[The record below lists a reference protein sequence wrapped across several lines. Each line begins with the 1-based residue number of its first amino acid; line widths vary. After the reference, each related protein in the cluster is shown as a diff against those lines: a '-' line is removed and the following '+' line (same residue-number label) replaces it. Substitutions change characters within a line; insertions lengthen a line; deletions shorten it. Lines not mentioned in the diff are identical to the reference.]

1 MKKWRLHFPIKIMS
15 RVFDISRSGFYAW
28 QKRKPSRRSQEDER
42 LKVAIKAAHKRTREI
57 YSARRLQPE
66 LAADGFVAGRDRI
79 ARLRRELDIRCR
91 QKRKFKATTNSKH
104 NLPVAE
110 NVLEQ
115 TFAPNAPN
123 EVWVADI
130 TYIPTVEGWLYLAG
144 VKDVFTCELVG
155 YAMGER
161 MTQELVAQALFRAV
175 QQKRPAPGLIH
186 HSDRGSQYCSY
197 NYQQLLDQFGM
208 KVSMS
213 RRGNCYDNAPM
224 ESFWGTLK
232 NELVHH
238 CRYET
243 RDEAKASIQEY
254 IEIFYNRQRRHSRLG
269 YLAPAVFA
277 RNFRL
282 RKAAA

>member
-1 MKKWRLHFPIKIMS
+1 MKEWRLHFPIKVMS
-15 RVFDISRSGFYAW
+15 RLFNVSRNGFYTW
-28 QKRKPSRRSQEDER
+28 LKRKPSRRTQEDER
-42 LKVAIKAAHKRTREI
+42 LKVAIKAAHKRTRES
-57 YSARRLQPE
+57 YSARRLQAE

-79 ARLRRELDIRCR
+79 ARLRRELGIRCR
-91 QKRKFKATTNSKH
+91 QKRKFKVTTNSNH
-104 NLPVAE
+104 NMPVAE

-115 TFAPNAPN
+115 TFMPSAPN
-123 EVWVADI
+123 EVWVTDI
-130 TYIPTVEGWLYLAG
+130 TYIPTEEGWLYLAG

-155 YAMGER
+155 YAMAER
-161 MTQELVAQALFRAV
+161 MTQELVSKALFRAV

-197 NYQQLLDQFGM
+197 NYQQILEQFGM
-208 KVSMS
+208 KASMS

-238 CRYET
+238 CRYAT
-243 RDEAKASIQEY
+243 RAEAEASIREY

-277 RNFRL
+277 QNYSL
-282 RKAAA
+282 LKAAA

>member
-104 NLPVAE
+104 NLPVAG

-115 TFAPNAPN
+115 TFAPNTPN

-161 MTQELVAQALFRAV
+161 MTQELVAQTLFRAV

-254 IEIFYNRQRRHSRLG
+254 IEIFYNRQQRHSRLG